1 VTADNQIRNQ
11 IANVPRWRSQIED
24 FDSANKTGVGV
35 KCKVRDSTRL
45 MYVNVVAKFAKHME
59 KPLEAIAEQDVKN
72 YVSRIT
78 NKYTQRGTCA
88 VIKKFLK
95 FVGREDLSA
104 KVSVPNITIDERL
117 DDIDRVYAEDVRKL
131 LTAEDNARNQ
141 ALIALM
147 YESAG
152 RLGEI
157 LALKIRDVQTDEYGV
172 IVKLFGKTKLR
183 NVRLVAA
190 APYVQR
196 WLQLHNFKNTPKTPL
211 FYSIYHGNLKALG
224 KTMTAK
230 IIWKAAE
237 KAGFKG
243 EDLKRFH
250 PHAFRHGRLSE
261 LGHDLTDSEMK
272 HVGGWTDR
280 RMISLYSKVDE
291 DRVNNKLLML
301 QGLTIQ
307 EEQKVSALQVK
318 ACPKCKHL
326 NASTDLYCSVCGV
339 PLTKEGEKAL
349 REREAR
355 IERLEKEV
363 ADTHRF
369 LGLDQPRTPEV
380 VEILENLKA
389 AYKRA
394 YPSE

>member
-1 VTADNQIRNQ
+1 MVQIRNQ
-11 IANVPRWRSQIED
+11 IANVPRWRSQIES

-45 MYVNVVAKFAKHME
+45 MYVKVVARFAAHME
-59 KPLEAIAEQDVKN
+59 KPLEALTEQDVKD
-72 YVSRIT
+72 YVSSIE

-95 FVGREDLSA
+95 FVGREELSA

-117 DDIDRVYAEDVRKL
+117 NNIDRVTDKDVRKL
-131 LTAEDNARNQ
+131 LAAEDNARNQ

-152 RLGEI
+152 RLSEI
-157 LALKIRDVQTDEYGV
+157 LALKIRDVQTDQYGV

-183 NVRLVAA
+183 NIRLVAS
-190 APYVQR
+190 APYVKR
-196 WLQLHNFKNTPKTPL
+196 LLQLHSYKDNPEAPL

-237 KAGFKG
+237 RAGFKG

-280 RMISLYSKVDE
+280 RMISLYSHVDE

-307 EEQKVSALQVK
+307 EEKKISALRVK
-318 ACPKCKHL
+318 ACPKCKNM
-326 NASTDLYCSVCGV
+326 NAATDLYCGVCGL
-339 PLTKEGEKAL
+339 PLTPEGLKAL
-349 REREAR
+349 EQKDVE
-355 IERLEKEV
+355 IERLTREV
-363 ADTHRF
+363 EDLKKWVNMELRESRRAIIRELKKH
-369 LGLDQPRTPEV
+369 
-380 VEILENLKA
+380 NLTMTK
-389 AYKRA
+389 
-394 YPSE
+394 